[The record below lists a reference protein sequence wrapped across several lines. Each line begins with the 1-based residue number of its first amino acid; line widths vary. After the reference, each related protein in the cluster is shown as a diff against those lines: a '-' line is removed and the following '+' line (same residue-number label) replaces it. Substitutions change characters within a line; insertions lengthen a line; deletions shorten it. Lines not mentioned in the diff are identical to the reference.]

1 MISIICSMILV
12 LNYAGFSLFKYY
24 CFALPTLLFFMLE
37 CWECCPKI
45 DQSRRRQ
52 IAIWSF
58 LLFFPLYTFLK
69 RKTRAGFHSLRSF
82 SNALFN
88 LIFVG
93 RRALQTALHKSRH
106 THRCMRGHNI
116 PQDTHTHTPTRRQL
130 TKAQSKAPK
139 RAQAKRLPS
148 PHYASPAVHATPRG
162 ARRFHALRLAKWMLS
177 VMRFLCK
184 FSPKKEPNTH
194 AYKHT
199 HTKQTQMKQWI
210 EEGGRTGNSSA
221 MISLPRSQPDKRST
235 SPPSCHLVPTHPRD
249 TAASI
254 SARGTDRQVAIYQM
268 ESRRYGEGITH
279 CTSVYIPH
287 WANEA
292 LMGAAAEQTTSRRNL
307 HSQCCID

>member
-116 PQDTHTHTPTRRQL
+116 PQDTHTHTH
-130 TKAQSKAPK
+130 
-139 RAQAKRLPS
+139 PS
-148 PHYASPAVHATPRG
+148 SAYKSAV
-162 ARRFHALRLAKWMLS
+162 K
-177 VMRFLCK
+177 
-184 FSPKKEPNTH
+184 SPKE
-194 AYKHT
+194 
-199 HTKQTQMKQWI
+199 
-210 EEGGRTGNSSA
+210 
-221 MISLPRSQPDKRST
+221 ST
-235 SPPSCHLVPTHPRD
+235 SQTPPIPTLCIPSCPCHTTWRPPLSC
-249 TAASI
+249 ASF
-254 SARGTDRQVAIYQM
+254 SKVDVKCNAIFM
-268 ESRRYGEGITH
+268 
-279 CTSVYIPH
+279 
-287 WANEA
+287 
-292 LMGAAAEQTTSRRNL
+292 
-307 HSQCCID
+307 